1 MEFLK
6 KKNNKKLIEKKMHG
20 ATIGNRLRATRRSR
34 DAQMLA
40 AAESVARLSRR
51 HSHQKTIR
59 R

>member
-1 MEFLK
+1 
-6 KKNNKKLIEKKMHG
+6 MHG